1 MKQGNEQAKR
11 ALSRDVPD
19 HCRATTAICRGFI
32 GDEIPAIAESPV
44 ARIATGSRVAGMEVS
59 TATAVTSSSGGDS
72 EGHVPQRACPS
83 SLSCGDCGETLHELS
98 NVMTSVLTNAQML
111 GWKLPPYSHLK
122 RPVRQVERSAQRG
135 AELLKCLMRKLGD
148 LE

>member
-1 MKQGNEQAKR
+1 
-11 ALSRDVPD
+11 
-19 HCRATTAICRGFI
+19 
-32 GDEIPAIAESPV
+32 
-44 ARIATGSRVAGMEVS
+44 
-59 TATAVTSSSGGDS
+59 
-72 EGHVPQRACPS
+72 
-83 SLSCGDCGETLHELS
+83 
-98 NVMTSVLTNAQML
+98 MTSVLTNAQML